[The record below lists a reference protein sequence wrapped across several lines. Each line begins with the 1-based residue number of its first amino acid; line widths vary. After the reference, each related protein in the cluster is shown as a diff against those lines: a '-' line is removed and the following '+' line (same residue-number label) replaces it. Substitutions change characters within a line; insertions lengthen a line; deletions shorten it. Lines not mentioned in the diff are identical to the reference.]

1 MFSKPL
7 TLLLCVPRTF
17 SRQAA
22 AVSVGPVRGKKT
34 CALIIGA
41 PGSGKGTIS
50 NWIVRDFGLTHVSSG
65 DLLRANLRDGTP
77 LGKEA
82 KSFMD
87 KGDLVPDSVMVGL
100 VASELKKLD
109 EQPWLLDGFPR
120 TQPQAE
126 ALQAETPVNVV
137 VNLDVPFETIID
149 RIKDRWIHPGS
160 GRVYNLIFNPPK
172 VAGKDDETGE
182 DLIQR
187 DDDKPESV
195 RNRLEVFK
203 ASTAPVLDF
212 YRSMGILQDFKGT
225 ESKKIWPHVEAY
237 LKSIM

>member
-1 MFSKPL
+1 MGLSK
-7 TLLLCVPRTF
+7 TLGLNLRL
-17 SRQAA
+17 SL
-22 AVSVGPVRGKKT
+22 SENVRGKKT

-65 DLLRANLRDGTP
+65 DLLRAHMRDGTP

-82 KSFMD
+82 KAFIE

-100 VASELKKLD
+100 IASELKNMQGL
-109 EQPWLLDGFPR
+109 PWLLDGFPR
-120 TQPQAE
+120 TQPQAK
-126 ALQAETPVNVV
+126 ALQNQAPVNVV
-137 VNLDVPFETIID
+137 INLDVPFETIID

-172 VAGKDDETGE
+172 VDGKDDETGE

-187 DDDKPESV
+187 EDDKPESV
-195 RNRLEVFK
+195 RNRLEVFSK
-203 ASTAPVLDF
+203 NTKPVLDF
-212 YRSMGILQDFKGT
+212 YREQGVLADFRGT
-225 ESKKIWPHVEAY
+225 ESKKIWPHVETH
-237 LKSIM
+237 LKEIST